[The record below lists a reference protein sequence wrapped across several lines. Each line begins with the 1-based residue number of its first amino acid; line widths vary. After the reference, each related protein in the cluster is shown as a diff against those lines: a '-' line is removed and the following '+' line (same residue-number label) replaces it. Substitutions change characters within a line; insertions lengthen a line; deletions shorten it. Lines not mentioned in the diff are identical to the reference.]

1 MFVSSYFYDYIIFFL
16 LIQGNK
22 IQGKY
27 IDLKFYFIYFLI
39 TINKIEKVI
48 NNIESSS
55 AIKFP
60 LKISITAKE
69 NIINQKIFKKSFL
82 RKRIFFSR

>member
-69 NIINQKIFKKSFL
+69 
-82 RKRIFFSR
+82 

>member
-27 IDLKFYFIYFLI
+27 IDLKFYFIYFLL

-48 NNIESSS
+48 NNIESPP
-55 AIKFP
+55 AIKFS
-60 LKISITAKE
+60 LKINITEKE
-69 NIINQKIFKKSFL
+69 NIPTINYNL
-82 RKRIFFSR
+82 

>member
-27 IDLKFYFIYFLI
+27 MDLKFYFIYFLI

-48 NNIESSS
+48 NNIESSP
-55 AIKFP
+55 AIKFS
-60 LKISITAKE
+60 LKINITVKE
-69 NIINQKIFKKSFL
+69 NIITPKILKKILFT
-82 RKRIFFSR
+82 